1 MMKHLLPSLRIIS
14 LQVSGVINCLVM
26 RKMIVRMMIVMVL
39 MMPLSI

>member
-1 MMKHLLPSLRIIS
+1 MMKHLLPSLRIIL

-26 RKMIVRMMIVMVL
+26 RKMIVRTIIVMVL